1 MQLFRKQLEE
11 EIKKRT
17 VYRMASDTPLR
28 VYQILPTVCRGDTI
42 SNDALEIYKEL
53 ANQRI
58 CTHIYAAYIGTGI
71 SSRRVSPLEE
81 IPPLG
86 PEDIIIYHMSTES
99 GMYDHIRR
107 IKRDYGCTV
116 IFRYHSIT
124 PPEYFEP
131 YDRDMALRCRRG
143 LQEAESIRDIPTE
156 VLAVSDYDRK
166 QLRRLG
172 YTCPIMTLAP
182 LVPLAEYGIE
192 PAEEIMGRYRG
203 DACRNLL
210 YVGQIIPHKRIERIM
225 DIYDRCRKGNDQ
237 PLRLFLVGSTM
248 EVEEYYRYLEDYRIR
263 LGYREDEIVI
273 TGHVAFNEMIAY
285 YRLAD
290 VFLCMSEAEGFGMS
304 LVEAMFYQVP
314 VLAYEAGA
322 VPETLGGSG
331 ILLPIWQPSEVAGV
345 VHTVLQNQN
354 TRNQI
359 LEGQNRRLESLIE
372 ESPRRELIRV
382 IESMRR

>member
-1 MQLFRKQLEE
+1 MQSFYKALEE
-11 EIKKRT
+11 LKSRT
-17 VYRMASDTPLR
+17 AYREENEPPLR
-28 VYQILPTVCRGDTI
+28 VYQILPSVCRGDTI
-42 SNDALEIYKEL
+42 SNDALEIYKVL
-53 ANQRI
+53 SDQLIR
-58 CTHIYAAYIGTGI
+58 THIYAAYIGSGI
-71 SSRRVSPLEE
+71 SSRRVSPIEE
-81 IPPLG
+81 MPHLS

-99 GMYDHIRR
+99 GMYAHIRR
-107 IKRDYGCTV
+107 IKRDYGCTI

-124 PPEYFEP
+124 PPEYFEA
-131 YDRDMALRCRRG
+131 YDQDIAKQCRMGLR
-143 LQEAESIRDIPTE
+143 EAERIRDIPTE
-156 VLAVSDYDRK
+156 VLAVSVHDRK

-172 YTCPIMTLAP
+172 YTCPIMILPP
-182 LVPLAEYGIE
+182 LVPLSEYTIE
-192 PAEEIMGRYRG
+192 PEEGIMERYRE
-203 DACRNLL
+203 DTCSNLL
-210 YVGQIIPHKRIERIM
+210 YVGQIVPHKRIERIM

-237 PLRLFLVGSTM
+237 PLRLFLVGSIM

>member
-1 MQLFRKQLEE
+1 MQLFHKQLEE
-11 EIKKRT
+11 EVKKRT
-17 VYRMASDTPLR
+17 VYRMASDTALR

-81 IPPLG
+81 IPTLG

-107 IKRDYGCTV
+107 IKRDYDCTV
-116 IFRYHSIT
+116 IIRYHSIT
-124 PPEYFEP
+124 PPEYFDP
-131 YDRDMALRCRRG
+131 YNQDMALRCRRG

-172 YTCPIMTLAP
+172 YTCPIMTLVP

-225 DIYDRCRKGNDQ
+225 DIYDRCRKRNDQ

-331 ILLPIWQPSEVAGV
+331 VLLPTWQPFEVAGV
-345 VHTVLQNQN
+345 VLTVLQNQN

>member
-1 MQLFRKQLEE
+1 
-11 EIKKRT
+11 
-17 VYRMASDTPLR
+17 
-28 VYQILPTVCRGDTI
+28 
-42 SNDALEIYKEL
+42 
-53 ANQRI
+53 
-58 CTHIYAAYIGTGI
+58 
-71 SSRRVSPLEE
+71 
-81 IPPLG
+81 
-86 PEDIIIYHMSTES
+86 
-99 GMYDHIRR
+99 
-107 IKRDYGCTV
+107 
-116 IFRYHSIT
+116 
-124 PPEYFEP
+124 
-131 YDRDMALRCRRG
+131 
-143 LQEAESIRDIPTE
+143 
-156 VLAVSDYDRK
+156 
-166 QLRRLG
+166 
-172 YTCPIMTLAP
+172 
-182 LVPLAEYGIE
+182 
-192 PAEEIMGRYRG
+192 
-203 DACRNLL
+203 
-210 YVGQIIPHKRIERIM
+210 M
-225 DIYDRCRKGNDQ
+225 DIYDRCRKRNDQ

-331 ILLPIWQPSEVAGV
+331 VLLPTWQPSEVAGV